1 MTTVVVPRRLAVV
14 AVRDTVLLGLALGC
28 FGVLG
33 GCKPSTG
40 PRVPRGGDLD
50 GYLAALETNEND
62 LRAAGIYVSKA
73 QPGRAEA
80 EPPAGAAAGPP
91 ADPSADP
98 SADSSTDSSTD
109 GEAELDA
116 DAEPLPAPTPMEAP
130 TDEAYAPAVA
140 ERQEVQARRRRSAA
154 KEKRADG
161 DRCERICDLAEMACE
176 LEARICE
183 MADKHDGEPRYA
195 DACARAQLQCATAA
209 DACRTCE

>member
-1 MTTVVVPRRLAVV
+1 MTIVVVPRRLAVV

-33 GCKPSTG
+33 GCKPSTE

-62 LRAAGIYVSKA
+62 LRAAGIYVSRA

-98 SADSSTDSSTD
+98 SADGDT
-109 GEAELDA
+109 ELDA
-116 DAEPLPAPTPMEAP
+116 DAEPMPAPMEAP
-130 TDEAYAPAVA
+130 TDEAYAPTAA
-140 ERQEVQARRRRSAA
+140 DRREVQATRRRSAM

-161 DRCERICDLAEMACE
+161 HRCERICDLAEMACE

-183 MADKHDGEPRYA
+183 MADKHHGETRYA
-195 DACARAQLQCATAA
+195 DACTRAQHQCATAA